1 MGGSAALTYDSPR
14 KSGDRAMKLV
24 LFAGLVALVAGT
36 AWAEAPKAS
45 CIDPHRSYV
54 ARPLNHHDVFVQ
66 SSLGAPKPPVRLKTS
81 CTYLDPAIGIGLSAQ
96 FNCVSLGDVVVATTM
111 DGKRESCVVTRVMAY
126 APEEGDLPS
135 KK

>member
-1 MGGSAALTYDSPR
+1 
-14 KSGDRAMKLV
+14 MKLV
-24 LFAGLVALVAGT
+24 LAAGLSVAIAGA

-66 SSLGAPKPPVRLKTS
+66 NSMGAPRPPVRLKTS
-81 CTYLDPAIGIGLSAQ
+81 CTYLDPAIGIGLSSQ
-96 FNCVSLGDVVVATTM
+96 FTCMGLGDTVVATTI
-111 DGKRESCVVTRVMAY
+111 DGKREACVVTKVLAY
-126 APEEGDLPS
+126 APEQGDLPP